1 MMDHTSTIE
10 AQTVYDFTGNPS
22 PQFLNNLM
30 DILLN
35 ETVEEGYKKIGN
47 LLK

>member
-1 MMDHTSTIE
+1 MEHSTAIE

-22 PQFLNNLM
+22 PQFLANIM

-35 ETVEEGYKKIGN
+35 ETVEEGYKKIGSS
-47 LLK
+47 LE